1 MIAYWD
7 RDVFGNE
14 VTILFKDLLNT
25 MGSAVEFT
33 KEYDEYLLIL
43 QMSTSAVTVKRVL
56 FYMKLCHLTK
66 HRESSEENIQVQ
78 LFSPTIKL
86 WKQRVYC

>member
-1 MIAYWD
+1 
-7 RDVFGNE
+7 
-14 VTILFKDLLNT
+14 

-66 HRESSEENIQVQ
+66 HRESPEENIQVQ
-78 LFSPTIKL
+78 LSHQQLNYENKRYIVTFMILKMSFVLHLRI
-86 WKQRVYC
+86 

>member
-1 MIAYWD
+1 
-7 RDVFGNE
+7 
-14 VTILFKDLLNT
+14 

-66 HRESSEENIQVQ
+66 HRESPEENIQVQ

-86 WKQRVYC
+86 